1 MPGPAVAVVQEQ
13 REVVLLEIEAAMAE
27 TDYVL

>member
-1 MPGPAVAVVQEQ
+1 MPAQVVAVVQEQ
-13 REVVLLEIEAAMAE
+13 REVMLLEIEAAMAA